1 MVQRSF
7 SLSLSMSLILDIVR
21 FGAAGLV
28 ILHHAAFEKFGAYVP
43 MRLAQTATEPV
54 MAFFVLSGFVIAI
67 AVEAKDGTAYD
78 YVLSRAARLLSVAI
92 PALVLTVVLDFAGS
106 AMFPALYSDHW
117 SDEATIVNLSA
128 PLSIQL
134 AATATFVNEIWTL
147 HLWPGTNSPFWS
159 LGYEA
164 AYYVI
169 FGIAFY
175 ERGPWRRAIGVG
187 GVCLAAGPKILLL
200 LPVWLMGVWAWRI
213 YKRAPIPP
221 FAGAALCAVS
231 VLAYIVFMASGAR
244 ALLDHG
250 TDMLTTGLPANLL
263 GLSNH
268 FLSNYVS
275 GMLFAG
281 TLIGFKGL
289 EGTFAPAL
297 SVAAPWI
304 RAAAG
309 CTFSMYLFHYPL
321 LYFFRAVASV
331 LQGQQDLATRS
342 WLVTGIVLIGTGA
355 AIYLLARVTEQ
366 RKTEVRALMT
376 AAVMAFRPSKIA

>member
-7 SLSLSMSLILDIVR
+7 SISLSMSLILDMR

-28 ILHHAAFEKFGAYVP
+28 LLHHAAFAKFGAHIP
-43 MRLAQTATEPV
+43 LRLAQTATEPV

-67 AVEAKDGTAYD
+67 TVEANDRTAYE
-78 YVLSRAARLLSVAI
+78 YVLSRSARLLSVAI
-92 PALVLTVVLDFAGS
+92 PALVLTVALDFVGS
-106 AMFPALYSDHW
+106 AMFPALYADHW
-117 SDEATIVNLSA
+117 SDEATIANLDTS
-128 PLSIQL
+128 LSIRL
-134 AATATFVNEIWTL
+134 ATTAAFVNEIWTL
-147 HLWPGTNSPFWS
+147 HLWPGTNGPFWS

-164 AYYVI
+164 AYYVV

-175 ERGPWRRAIGVG
+175 ERIAWRRAIGIG
-187 GVCLAAGPKILLL
+187 GVCLAVGPKILLL

-213 YKRAPIPP
+213 YRQAAIAP
-221 FAGAALCAVS
+221 FVGSALCVVS

-244 ALLDHG
+244 ALLDHW
-250 TDMLTTGLPANLL
+250 TDALTTGLPANLL

-275 GMLFAG
+275 GLLFAG
-281 TLIGFKGL
+281 TIIGFKGL

-297 SVAAPWI
+297 SAAAPWI

-331 LQGQQDLATRS
+331 LQGGQDLAVRS

-355 AIYLLARVTEQ
+355 AIYLLARITEQ
-366 RKTEVRALMT
+366 RKAEVRAMMT
-376 AAVMAFRPSKIA
+376 AMVMAFRPSKIA